1 LVYSTPK
8 HRLPSSLLRLQVLFT
23 AELNRRLAAA
33 GSSVQALSLHPG
45 NVLTNVVQSLPAAI
59 QSLYR
64 AIMVRVLLTP
74 EQGAAQR
81 PMHMNGCGLFPDA
94 VSRRSSTHINI
105 IGARLRLRCCMGV
118 GLCVVCPQ
126 RAACQGH

>member
-8 HRLPSSLLRLQVLFT
+8 HCLPSALLRLQVLFT

-74 EQGAAQR
+74 EQGAAQEALSWRR
-81 PMHMNGCGLFPDA
+81 P
-94 VSRRSSTHINI
+94 
-105 IGARLRLRCCMGV
+105 
-118 GLCVVCPQ
+118 
-126 RAACQGH
+126 AACG